1 MIHTQ
6 TNKMTSLINVPNSI
20 CVSIC
25 YNQDQILSG
34 FLNGQIWTNLISSNS
49 RESSSQLL
57 VTLPTIP
64 FALTL
69 TSTGY
74 ICAAG
79 SDGRILFHELIT
91 ESNDTRKSTSSINNV
106 SKQTMEYGQDI
117 SIAVSSPSG
126 TVIILVSQESFIVF
140 ELESR
145 TWKQK
150 LTVTLNNSFLITGL
164 CWSVDGTKLIVSTIN
179 QAIKLFTC
187 RWQSKLIGNRFEI
200 NYVGVRCIVIKDVLS
215 NNKSAMFASNFDIQQ
230 IKIIKEN
237 FVIIWTTNTLI
248 MGNLSNDYQRS
259 EIEWTGVTNRGVK
272 FSFDYENVVLI
283 SAIGELYL
291 VELGQNQILGS
302 VRTDFISPH
311 LISVRMNERKCS
323 SKVFAY
329 LLDSKTIAI
338 IDLITGLQLNT
349 WSHTERIDWIELNE
363 TGQRLIFRDKALK
376 LVLLLNVVLQDSI
389 ILLNNGCRF
398 VQWVPGSD
406 VIVGQSKNKLYVWY
420 DYAKPVILQVIG
432 GEMNEAYEIE
442 RSNGQTKVR
451 FMQPNTDI
459 ILDEVLLEFDTA
471 IDVGDLERLIFIIN
485 TFILYYYYFL
495 LF

>member
-6 TNKMTSLINVPNSI
+6 TNKMNSLINVPNSI

-34 FLNGQIWTNLISSNS
+34 FLNGQIWTNTISGNA

-57 VTLPTIP
+57 VTLSTIP

-79 SDGRILFHELIT
+79 SDGRILFHELVT
-91 ESNDTRKSTSSINNV
+91 ETSDSRKTTSSTN
-106 SKQTMEYGQDI
+106 KQTMEYGQDI

-145 TWKQK
+145 IWKQK
-150 LTVTLNNSFLITGL
+150 LTVNLNNSFLITGL

-200 NYVGVRCIVIKDVLS
+200 NYVGVRCIVIKDVLL
-215 NNKSAMFASNFDIQQ
+215 NKSAMFSSNFDIQQ

-248 MGNLSNDYQRS
+248 MGNLTNDYQRS
-259 EIEWTGVTNRGVK
+259 EIEWTGVTNHGVK

-323 SKVFAY
+323 TKIFAY

-338 IDLITGLQLNT
+338 IDLITGLQLNI

-389 ILLNNGCRF
+389 ILLNSGCRF

-420 DYAKPVILQVIG
+420 DYAKPVMLPVIG

-459 ILDEVLLEFDTA
+459 VLDEVLLEFDTA
-471 IDVGDLERLIFIIN
+471 IDVGDLERLLLAIN
-485 TFILYYYYFL
+485 IPYFYS
-495 LF
+495 